1 LGTLTN
7 VLFSYS
13 LLEKRFLGLRGV
25 VVIVRIMVCVINVY
39 VRLVFRLRLELVSF
53 KIRIYGLIII
63 LFLLAILSNLSY
75 KFNTYEKVKN
85 FKEVW
90 CLNVYSLDQFVY
102 WNIRLYLEYSRW
114 LRNVKLFLL
123 INWWVMVVVVVIF

>member
-1 LGTLTN
+1 MRK
-7 VLFSYS
+7 S
-13 LLEKRFLGLRGV
+13 
-25 VVIVRIMVCVINVY
+25 
-39 VRLVFRLRLELVSF
+39 
-53 KIRIYGLIII
+53 
-63 LFLLAILSNLSY
+63 
-75 KFNTYEKVKN
+75 KN